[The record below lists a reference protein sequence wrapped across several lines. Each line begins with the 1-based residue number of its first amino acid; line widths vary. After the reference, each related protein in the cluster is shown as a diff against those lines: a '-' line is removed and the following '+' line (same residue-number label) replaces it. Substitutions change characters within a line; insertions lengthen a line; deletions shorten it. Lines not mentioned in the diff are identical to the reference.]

1 MVYGTYYMVYVRVF
15 CTFKKRVFSQSLSKK
30 KKTLMHRHRT
40 QAVFFYFHKFYK
52 HIGNLYILVKW
63 HVKSEKNLRD
73 SVEQI

>member
-1 MVYGTYYMVYVRVF
+1 
-15 CTFKKRVFSQSLSKK
+15 
-30 KKTLMHRHRT
+30 MHRHRT

-52 HIGNLYILVKW
+52 HRGNLYILLKW